1 MTTNPVK
8 REVVQCHMDDLASF
22 VRVREELRAIHP
34 ELIFDRFEL
43 AESETELRATHGG
56 VRVYWIY
63 RGEGEVFL
71 PDGYRTKE
79 GDGHQLPDGYAA
91 EPIDVEFAMVLD
103 TLLEGLETIRLE
115 ARPAIDAILSRCSG
129 NVYIGDYANDLWK
142 LEQAPRP
149 WSDSPAVER
158 AIESLWK
165 HCPHVGFSC
174 KQGISFERIM
184 EGDQLVVAGGESLR
198 VRGSFACLSIE
209 QPSATARTVPSVM
222 RLRYLRDSS
231 GGCNFDFDP
240 FRRLPLTWQM
250 QKPGETGDGT
260 NFVNSH
266 VVNIAKETSPSH
278 FHPPIATCRGKAQHE
293 IYLVLD
299 PSAYGLSTHGR
310 RAQLYTWPDLQHL
323 DRMTT
328 HDVSPGDFIHIP
340 PGVGH
345 RGIDVFVNVITVP
358 GFKPHN
364 EYYID
369 ADLRDY
375 GNGVPHNDA
384 LVHLK
389 NFECP
394 VAQLGAGGRETS

>member
-1 MTTNPVK
+1 L
-8 REVVQCHMDDLASF
+8 EA
-22 VRVREELRAIHP
+22 VR
-34 ELIFDRFEL
+34 
-43 AESETELRATHGG
+43 S
-56 VRVYWIY
+56 
-63 RGEGEVFL
+63 
-71 PDGYRTKE
+71 
-79 GDGHQLPDGYAA
+79 
-91 EPIDVEFAMVLD
+91 
-103 TLLEGLETIRLE
+103 E
-115 ARPAIDAILSRCSG
+115 ARPALDAILSRRPS
-129 NVYIGDYANDLWK
+129 NAYIGDYANDLWK
-142 LEQAPRP
+142 LEHAPRP
-149 WSDSPAVER
+149 WSDNAETER
-158 AIESLWK
+158 AIASLWK
-165 HCPHVGFSC
+165 YCAGAGHSR
-174 KQGISFERIM
+174 KQGDSFERIM

-209 QPSATARTVPSVM
+209 QPSATTRTAPSVM

-250 QKPGETGDGT
+250 HQAGETGDGA
-260 NFVNSH
+260 NFANSH

-278 FHPPIATCRGKAQHE
+278 FHPPTATGGGKAQYE

-299 PSAYGLSTHGR
+299 PGAYGLSTHGR

-323 DRMTT
+323 ERMTAY
-328 HDVSPGDFIHIP
+328 DVAPGDFIHIP

-369 ADLRDY
+369 ADLRDG
-375 GNGVPHNDA
+375 GNGVPFNDA

-389 NFECP
+389 NYNCD
-394 VAQLGAGGRETS
+394 VAQFGAN